1 MSGTKARVRFGRGG
15 LLPAVVQ
22 DRASGRVLMLA
33 YMDRRALRATLA
45 SGHSVFWSR
54 SRRRLWKKGETSGN
68 VQRVRAV
75 AADCDGD
82 ALLVQVDPAGP
93 ACHTGRTSCF
103 FGSLKGR
110 LAVPTGMVAED
121 GSARRAVKIRA
132 RRGSHDSAPR
142 GAGAVLEELDALIRA
157 RRVSAPAGSYTGR
170 LFNAGLDR
178 ILRKVGEEATEV
190 VVAAKNPDRRALA
203 EETADLLYHLLV
215 LLAECGAGL
224 QAVAKV
230 LKQRRKEAR

>member
-1 MSGTKARVRFGRGG
+1 MGGTKVRLRFGRGG

-33 YMDRRALRATLA
+33 YMDSRALRATLA
-45 SGHSVFWSR
+45 GGHSVFWSR
-54 SRRRLWKKGETSGN
+54 SRRRLWRKGETSGN

-93 ACHTGRTSCF
+93 ACHTGRLSCF
-103 FGSLKGR
+103 FASLKGR
-110 LAVPTGMVAED
+110 LAVPSGAGAAC
-121 GSARRAVKIRA
+121 GSVGRAVNTRA
-132 RRGSHDSAPR
+132 RRGSNDPAPR
-142 GAGAVLEELDALIRA
+142 GAGAVVEELDALIRA

-170 LFNAGLDR
+170 LFSAGLDR

-203 EETADLLYHLLV
+203 EEAADLLYHLLV
-215 LLAECGAGL
+215 LLAERGAGL
-224 QAVAKV
+224 EAVAKV
-230 LKQRRKEAR
+230 LKQRRKEAL

>member
-1 MSGTKARVRFGRGG
+1 MSGTKARLRFGRGG

-54 SRRRLWKKGETSGN
+54 SRRKLWRKGETSGN

-103 FGSLKGR
+103 FDSLRGR
-110 LAVPTGMVAED
+110 LAVPTGTVAAR
-121 GSARRAVKIRA
+121 GSVGRAVKA
-132 RRGSHDSAPR
+132 RPGRGSNESAPR

-170 LFNAGLDR
+170 LFSAGLDR

-203 EETADLLYHLLV
+203 EEAADLLYHLLV
-215 LLAECGAGL
+215 LLAERGAGL
-224 QAVAKV
+224 EAVARV